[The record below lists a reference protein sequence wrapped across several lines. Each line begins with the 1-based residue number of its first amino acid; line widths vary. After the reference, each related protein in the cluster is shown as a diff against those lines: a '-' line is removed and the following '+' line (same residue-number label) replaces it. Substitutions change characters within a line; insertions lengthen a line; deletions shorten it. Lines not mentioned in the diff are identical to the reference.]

1 MSKTPD
7 SSNQRMK
14 RFYDKARVEAD
25 KGVYWILLDDKP
37 IQTPAKT
44 PLEVPS
50 EKLAKAIAG
59 EWADQGEWIEPGAMF
74 ITKLANSAI
83 DHVDA
88 NRDAVVEDI
97 VKYASSDLICYLAEE
112 PQELMMRQMAQWG
125 PVIDW
130 LAQSLGARFEVAMGV
145 NHVEQSPESLERVRL
160 AIKDFDKF
168 SLTALHTM
176 TSLTGSA
183 LLSLAN
189 IAGLFELITIWQAA
203 HLDEDWQMAKWGV
216 EEGAK
221 ERRERRWQEMQ
232 AADKVFKFMLEST
245 P

>member
-1 MSKTPD
+1 MATT
-7 SSNQRMK
+7 
-14 RFYDKARVEAD
+14 FTIGE
-25 KGVYWILLDDKP
+25 
-37 IQTPAKT
+37 
-44 PLEVPS
+44 
-50 EKLAKAIAG
+50 LAKA
-59 EWADQGEWIEPGAMF
+59 ADVPSSTLRYYERIRLLTAEGRSPGNYR
-74 ITKLANSAI
+74 L
-83 DHVDA
+83 
-88 NRDAVVEDI
+88 
-97 VKYASSDLICYLAEE
+97 YG
-112 PQELMMRQMAQWG
+112 Q
-125 PVIDW
+125 
-130 LAQSLGARFEVAMGV
+130 
-145 NHVEQSPESLERVRL
+145 ESLERVRL

-168 SLTALHTM
+168 SLAALHTM

-232 AADKVFKFMLEST
+232 AADKVCKSMLEST